1 MLVRSSRILILEV
14 VLDVGLGV
22 QNVITHVL
30 GVFNVLGI
38 FNVILGILTVLG
50 ILNVILDILD
60 ILIIEVLI
68 EVVCCFYNC
77 GISATPSVTYVSRA
91 TVCDAVLTLSDYAL
105 PADTVADT
113 VTSASATGFTVAI

>member
-50 ILNVILDILD
+50 ILNVILDIL
-60 ILIIEVLI
+60 IIEVLI

-77 GISATPSVTYVSRA
+77 GISATASVTYVSRA
-91 TVCDAVLTLSDYAL
+91 TVCDAVLTLSYYAL